1 MKSSRE
7 RKELT
12 GLDGGSQVS
21 RGRGKAEGAPR
32 FAVGSVRELRGE
44 GEGRGWQR
52 RGVVQTLEVCPRPQL
67 RSCREEVGGAAAVAI
82 GEEKGQAAP
91 VSEDGGRRPSW
102 RRKPWR
108 QSPLSAGL
116 KGNAPCCAAS
126 PRAERERARQRL
138 ALRARRTGSQRVN
151 AASVR
156 VPLTAGS
163 PGGSPAGGVLR
174 SVFFLPLKVF
184 RVAVSLPVFQLSRPE
199 KGLAVLPDAA
209 GVSKNSNERT
219 KKRCC

>member
-126 PRAERERARQRL
+126 PSCHDQRKDLQSYQMLQEFQRTLTRE
-138 ALRARRTGSQRVN
+138 
-151 AASVR
+151 
-156 VPLTAGS
+156 
-163 PGGSPAGGVLR
+163 
-174 SVFFLPLKVF
+174 LK
-184 RVAVSLPVFQLSRPE
+184 
-199 KGLAVLPDAA
+199 KDAA
-209 GVSKNSNERT
+209 EFESEYYRSHIKT
-219 KKRCC
+219 YF